1 MMFKLNGCFVNK
13 DDDLL
18 ENITIWDKV
27 ALMLKKNDS
36 EPVKNRRFLKTKIN
50 LMVTELQ
57 TFLVDFNH
65 TYLAVINLYSALKKD
80 ENYYLQ
86 VFLKECKHTK
96 KVD

>member
-1 MMFKLNGCFVNK
+1 MFKLNGCFVNK

>member
-65 TYLAVINLYSALKKD
+65 TYLAVIKLYSALKKD

-96 KVD
+96 NVD

>member
-65 TYLAVINLYSALKKD
+65 TCLAVINLYSALKKD